1 MELLSYALK
10 VNMVFSSLLA
20 CYWLSLRKETWFAA
34 RRGWLLAAA
43 VISLILPALP
53 GSTVAESTFTVTLP
67 TVELQAGATTHAG
80 TSALSHLIALHLAI
94 SLLLVLRLVVRSI
107 RAMRLVR
114 GPAQEAC
121 SFLGMARMP
130 EHVHGPDADAML
142 HHERVHAEQLHTLDV
157 LLLELLSALFWT
169 NSLWRLALRELRL
182 VHEHAADAV
191 ARKHHAHYDH
201 LLLAHALGTRS
212 DTLLHSFRSSN
223 IKTRIAMLYNTRSP
237 RNARPKLLMALPAL
251 LFCLVLTSWQ
261 AVPLRLPAS
270 ANSAPVHVDQQPEF
284 PGGQEALMKY
294 LGAEIKYPGTAR
306 KEKVEGTVYVGFTV
320 MADGSITQAN
330 VKRGV
335 HPDMDAEAVRVIS
348 GMPKWKPGMAHGKA
362 VDVQLILPIAFKL
375 GDAK

>member
-10 VNMVFSSLLA
+10 VNLAFTALLA
-20 CYWLSLRKETWFAA
+20 CYWLGLRKETWFAA

-43 VISLILPALP
+43 FISMMVPALP
-53 GSTVAESTFTVTLP
+53 ENAVAGSPYTVTLP
-67 TVELQAGATTHAG
+67 TVEQLADATAQAGASPLT
-80 TSALSHLIALHLAI
+80 HLIAIHLAI

-107 RAMRLVR
+107 RAMRLIR
-114 GPAQEAC
+114 GPVQEAC

-130 EHVHGPDADAML
+130 AHVHGPDADAML
-142 HHERVHAEQLHTLDV
+142 HHERVHAEQLHSLDV
-157 LLLELLSALFWT
+157 LFLELLAALFWT
-169 NSLWRLALRELRL
+169 NPLWRLALKELRL

-191 ARKHHAHYDH
+191 ARTHHAHYDH
-201 LLLAHALGTRS
+201 LLLAHALGTHS

-223 IKTRIAMLYNTRSP
+223 IKTRIAMLYNPRSP

-251 LFCLVLTSWQ
+251 LFSLLLTSWQ

-270 ANSAPVHVDQQPEF
+270 TNSAPDHVDQQPEF

-294 LGAEIKYPGTAR
+294 LGAEIKYPETAR
-306 KEKVEGTVYVGFTV
+306 KEKVEGIVYVGFTV
-320 MADGSITQAN
+320 MADGSITQAT

-335 HPDMDAEAVRVIS
+335 HPDIDAEAVRVIA

-362 VDVQLILPIAFKL
+362 VDVQLTLPISFKL
-375 GDAK
+375 GEEK